1 VPFGTARQNILR
13 LHAARA
19 GYSCGL
25 ALCVFLFGSKA
36 LQNAVAEGDT
46 RTITMHHLHTG
57 EDITIT
63 YKRDGRYDDAALEKL
78 NWFLRDWRR
87 SEQTRMDPQ
96 LIDLV
101 WEVQRETGTKQ
112 PIDVV
117 CGYRSPQT
125 NAMLRRRSR
134 GVARFSQHML
144 GHAMDFY
151 IPGVPLEQLREI
163 GLRLQRGGVGFYPT
177 SGSPFVHMDTGG
189 VRMWPRMSRNE
200 LLRVFPDG
208 RTAYVPSD
216 GRPLPGYELALADIK
231 KRGQNIPP
239 VVLADVTQSNV
250 NPLANLFGFM
260 KPAEQQPEPDED
272 DEIETA
278 STSAPAGPAVHYF
291 PSSSGP
297 AQTAAPAQKVA
308 AAALPQAPATPAPPA
323 ATPAPPPAPQVDANK
338 AANPLLAALEREA
351 ARKRATIGLYA
362 AVPATAPAPAAPAA
376 TANTTAQQPA
386 TYQLASYEQRPVGQT
401 PQRLAALTPNQVI
414 AARGYW
420 AGLPDGEAA
429 AQPAQQQKNPPRAGV
444 PNAARK
450 EVAAPAANAST
461 GGAARRVAAAD
472 SPWASAHEDHVPP
485 DLALAYAAQPE
496 QDNAGAPFPAVTR
509 TSVISR
515 AAIAPAVQ
523 VVHLPAP
530 PPATTIA
537 VKRTATQAV
546 STILT
551 APSHRAAEIR
561 GARFDNPWLRA
572 VMLSPSVRRYLITL
586 LLGDPDYRALSA
598 LMEKPTSSVMVTFAA
613 EPNPGLTADRFSGS
627 AVVFIS
633 TVTYGTHTA
642 SLQ

>member
-1 VPFGTARQNILR
+1 VPLGTARQNILR

-63 YKRDGRYDDAALEKL
+63 YKRDGRYDEAALEKL

-87 SEQTRMDPQ
+87 SEATRMDPQ

-200 LLRVFPDG
+200 LLRVFPEG

-231 KRGQNIPP
+231 KRGQNISP
-239 VVLADVTQSNV
+239 VVLADATQSDV
-250 NPLANLFGFM
+250 NPPANLFGFV
-260 KPAEQQPEPDED
+260 KPAQQQPEPDED

-278 STSAPAGPAVHYF
+278 STSAPVGPAVHYF

-297 AQTAAPAQKVA
+297 AQTAAPEQKVA
-308 AAALPQAPATPAPPA
+308 AAALPVPPATPAPPA
-323 ATPAPPPAPQVDANK
+323 APQVDANK

-351 ARKRATIGLYA
+351 ARKRETISLDAG
-362 AVPATAPAPAAPAA
+362 VPAAAPAPTAAA
-376 TANTTAQQPA
+376 TNTAAQQPA
-386 TYQLASYEQRPVGQT
+386 TYQLASYEQRPVGQP
-401 PQRLAALTPNQVI
+401 PQHLAALTPNQVI
-414 AARGYW
+414 TARGYW

-429 AQPAQQQKNPPRAGV
+429 AQPAQQQKDPLRAGG
-444 PNAARK
+444 PPPARK
-450 EVAAPAANAST
+450 DVAAPAANASST
-461 GGAARRVAAAD
+461 GAARRVAAAD
-472 SPWASAHEDHVPP
+472 SPWASAHEDRVPP

-496 QDNAGAPFPAVTR
+496 QDNASAPLPAVTR
-509 TSVISR
+509 TAVISR
-515 AAIAPAVQ
+515 TATIPAAQ
-523 VVHLPAP
+523 VAHWPAP

-537 VKRTATQAV
+537 VKRTATQAF

-551 APSHRAAEIR
+551 APTHPAAAATR
-561 GARFDNPWLRA
+561 GASFDNPWLRA

-586 LLGDPDYRALSA
+586 LLGDPDYRALAA
-598 LMEKPTSSVMVTFAA
+598 LMEKPASSVMMTFAA

-627 AVVFIS
+627 AVVFVS

>member
-1 VPFGTARQNILR
+1 VPSGTARPNILR

-25 ALCVFLFGSKA
+25 ALCLFLFGSKA
-36 LQNAVAEGDT
+36 LQNAVAEGET
-46 RTITMHHLHTG
+46 RTITMHHMHTG

-63 YKRDGRYDDAALEKL
+63 YKREGRYDEAALEKL

-87 SEQTRMDPQ
+87 GEDIRMDPQ

-101 WEVQRETGTKQ
+101 WEVQRETGSNQ

-151 IPGVPLEQLREI
+151 IPGVPLEELRVL

-208 RTAYVPSD
+208 RTAYLPSD
-216 GRPLPGYELALADIK
+216 GRPLPGYELALADIQ
-231 KRGQNIPP
+231 KRGQNISP
-239 VVLADVTQSNV
+239 VVLADATQSNV
-250 NPLANLFGFM
+250 NPFAKLFGFA
-260 KPAEQQPEPDED
+260 KPEQQQLEPEED
-272 DEIETA
+272 AEIETA
-278 STSAPAGPAVHYF
+278 SITAPAAGAAHYF

-297 AQTAAPAQKVA
+297 AQTAAPAQRIA
-308 AAALPQAPATPAPPA
+308 AAALLPPPAAPAPPATPAPPA
-323 ATPAPPPAPQVDANK
+323 AANK

-362 AVPATAPAPAAPAA
+362 AVPASAAAPAA
-376 TANTTAQQPA
+376 TANAAAQQPS
-386 TYQLASYEQRPVGQT
+386 TYQLASYEQTPVGQA

-414 AARGYW
+414 LARGYW
-420 AGLPDGEAA
+420 AGLPDGETA
-429 AQPAQQQKNPPRAGV
+429 AQPAQQQKNPLRAGV
-444 PNAARK
+444 PHPERK
-450 EVAAPAANAST
+450 EVAALAANASAA
-461 GGAARRVAAAD
+461 GGAAAE
-472 SPWASAHEDHVPP
+472 SPWSGAHEDRVPA
-485 DLALAYAAQPE
+485 DLALAYAAQPG
-496 QDNAGAPFPAVTR
+496 QDNAGALYPAVKR
-509 TSVISR
+509 TAVISR
-515 AAIAPAVQ
+515 AAATALQ
-523 VVHLPAP
+523 VAHLPAP
-530 PPATTIA
+530 PPGTTIA
-537 VKRTATQAV
+537 VKRAANEAI
-546 STILT
+546 STILAA
-551 APSHRAAEIR
+551 APHPAATEIR

-586 LLGDPDYRALSA
+586 LLGDPDYRALAA
-598 LMEKPTSSVMVTFAA
+598 LIEKPSSSVMMTFAA

-627 AVVFIS
+627 AVVFVS

-642 SLQ
+642 SLR

>member
-1 VPFGTARQNILR
+1 M
-13 LHAARA
+13 HAARA

-63 YKRDGRYDDAALEKL
+63 YKRDGRYDEAALEKL

-87 SEQTRMDPQ
+87 SEATRMDPQ

-125 NAMLRRRSR
+125 NAMLRRKSR

-208 RTAYVPSD
+208 RTAYVPTD

-231 KRGQNIPP
+231 KRGQNISP
-239 VVLADVTQSNV
+239 VVLAEATASDV
-250 NPLANLFGFM
+250 NPLAKLFGFV

-272 DEIETA
+272 AEIETA
-278 STSAPAGPAVHYF
+278 AISAPASAAPHYF
-291 PSSSGP
+291 PSSSDPDFPSSSGA
-297 AQTAAPAQKVA
+297 AQTAALAQKVA
-308 AAALPQAPATPAPPA
+308 AAQPPPPPATPAPP
-323 ATPAPPPAPQVDANK
+323 PAAPQVDANK
-338 AANPLLAALEREA
+338 AASPLLAALEREA
-351 ARKRATIGLYA
+351 ARKRETVGLYA
-362 AVPATAPAPAAPAA
+362 AVPAATPAAAAPAA
-376 TANTTAQQPA
+376 AANTAAQQPA
-386 TYQLASYEQRPVGQT
+386 TYQLASYEQRPVGQM
-401 PQRLAALTPNQVI
+401 PQRLAALTPNEVI

-429 AQPAQQQKNPPRAGV
+429 AQPAQQRKNPPRADV
-444 PNAARK
+444 LP
-450 EVAAPAANAST
+450 PANAST
-461 GGAARRVAAAD
+461 ADATRKIAAAET
-472 SPWASAHEDHVPP
+472 PWASAHEDHVPP

-496 QDNAGAPFPAVTR
+496 QDNAAAPLHAVTR
-509 TSVISR
+509 TAVISR
-515 AAIAPAVQ
+515 AAILPVVQ
-523 VVHLPAP
+523 VAHLPAP

-551 APSHRAAEIR
+551 APSHPAAVEMR

-586 LLGDPDYRALSA
+586 VLGDPDYRALAA
-598 LMEKPTSSVMVTFAA
+598 LMDKPSSSVMVTFAA

-627 AVVFIS
+627 AVVFVS